1 MAGSVNKVILVGN
14 LGKDPEIRRTQDGR
28 PIANLS
34 IATSETW
41 RDKGTGERKEKTEWH
56 RVVIFSEPLCKI
68 VEQYLKKGAKVYI
81 EGALQT
87 RKWTDQSGVEKYS
100 TEVVLQGFNS
110 TLTMLDGRSGGG
122 GGSFGSDD
130 AGGDFGSSSPA
141 SSAPRRAVAAGGGAT
156 ATWTTT
162 FRSEGGGL
170 VLKGPAHERRERLR
184 ARAGPRLDSMH

>member
-1 MAGSVNKVILVGN
+1 MAGSGNKGILVGN
-14 LGKDPEIRRTQDGR
+14 LGKEPEIRRTQDGR

-41 RDKGTGERKEKTEWH
+41 RDKGTGERKEKTEWN

-130 AGGDFGSSSPA
+130 SGSSDFGGGQA
-141 SSAPRRAVAAGGGAT
+141 SAPRRAVAAGGGRNNDMDDDIP
-156 ATWTTT
+156 
-162 FRSEGGGL
+162 F
-170 VLKGPAHERRERLR
+170 
-184 ARAGPRLDSMH
+184 